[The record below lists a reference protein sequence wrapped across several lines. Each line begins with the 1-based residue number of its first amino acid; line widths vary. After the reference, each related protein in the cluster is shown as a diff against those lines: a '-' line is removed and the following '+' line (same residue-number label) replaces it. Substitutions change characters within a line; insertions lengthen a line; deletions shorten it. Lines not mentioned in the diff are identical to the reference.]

1 MCVCVWVNTIAGSAS
16 YIRRPVCRV
25 PLPIFHFPQFSTVV
39 TFHFSYVDCHTH
51 AGTHSSCSLAHKFY
65 VCFLSLSF
73 SPSLFLSLALLS
85 LLAYLV
91 NGFCIVKCCIH
102 FPLFCLLCRCVCVFV
117 CVCESVYS
125 CLICCPNLYT
135 YVYIRCMWQHIEC
148 DRDGAQHWSGAAA
161 WPSRDADAAAVA
173 AACSALTVYFKI
185 YEK

>member
-1 MCVCVWVNTIAGSAS
+1 MCRCPFSISLSFPQLW
-16 YIRRPVCRV
+16 
-25 PLPIFHFPQFSTVV
+25 LFIFHMLTATHTHQ
-39 TFHFSYVDCHTH
+39 HTH

-85 LLAYLV
+85 LLAYFV

-102 FPLFCLLCRCVCVFV
+102 FPLFCLLCRCVCL

-135 YVYIRCMWQHIEC
+135 HVYIRCMWQHITCE
-148 DRDGAQHWSGAAA
+148 RDGAQHWSGAAA